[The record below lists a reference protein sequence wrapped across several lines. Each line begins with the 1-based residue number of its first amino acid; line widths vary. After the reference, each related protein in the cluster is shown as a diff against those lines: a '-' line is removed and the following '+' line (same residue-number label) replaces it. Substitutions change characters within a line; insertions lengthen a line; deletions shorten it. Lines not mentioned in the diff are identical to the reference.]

1 MDVRYQLRD
10 RIGVGGMSVVW
21 RAHDEVLGRDVA
33 VKVLSATAAPD
44 PAQLGRIRLEARAA
58 AGLRHPNIVEVYD
71 YGESSGGPYVVMELV
86 EGETLADVLA
96 REALPWRT
104 AVLVCAQ
111 VAAALAAAH
120 ARGVV
125 HRDVKPGNVMV
136 TAAGVKLLDFGISAA
151 AGAVDETDGEVLG
164 TPAYL
169 APERLDGGPVRPA
182 SDVYGL
188 GLLLHRALAGRMPWR
203 ASTVTEMVRAH
214 VYTEPA
220 PLPRIDG
227 LPPEVADL
235 ARRCLAK
242 RPEDRPDAAE
252 AARVLGT
259 AAGLAP
265 LLPAPGPA
273 TGEDVA
279 TVAVRPPLTRRR
291 RAALLAAAVV
301 VPAVAAASA
310 MWPSESPVPVRA
322 EAAAPATSAAGPV
335 APKCAVRS
343 SCTSQAAPSPAPKRT
358 QRDVRAVTPVIRTAA
373 VVKPAKPPQAHE
385 PAKKPKKPKEPKKPK
400 KPKKA
405 GGAKKR

>member
-1 MDVRYQLRD
+1 MDVRYQLLD

-33 VKVLSATAAPD
+33 IKVLSAAAAPD

-58 AGLRHPNIVEVYD
+58 AGLRHPNIVGVYD
-71 YGESSGGPYVVMELV
+71 YGESSGEPYIVMELV
-86 EGETLADVLA
+86 EGETLSSVLA
-96 REALPWRT
+96 RQALPWRT
-104 AVLVCAQ
+104 AVLICSQ

-136 TAAGVKLLDFGISAA
+136 TSDGVKLLDFGISAA
-151 AGAVDETDGEVLG
+151 AGAVDEMDGEVLG

-188 GLLLHRALAGRMPWR
+188 GLLLHRSLAGRMPWH
-203 ASTVTEMVRAH
+203 AATVTEMVRAH
-214 VYTEPA
+214 VYTEPG
-220 PLPRIDG
+220 PLPRLPG

-235 ARRCLAK
+235 SRRCLAK

-252 AARVLGT
+252 AARVLT
-259 AAGLAP
+259 EAAGLAP
-265 LLPAPGPA
+265 LTLVPGR
-273 TGEDVA
+273 GDEEDPA
-279 TVAVRPPLTRRR
+279 TVAMRPPLTRRR

-310 MWPSESPVPVRA
+310 MWPSGGPAPAPA
-322 EAAAPATSAAGPV
+322 EAAPATSAAGP
-335 APKCAVRS
+335 APRHCAVRNA
-343 SCTSQAAPSPAPKRT
+343 CEPKGDTAPVSKQTR
-358 QRDVRAVTPVIRTAA
+358 RDVRTSTPIIRTAA
-373 VVKPAKPPQAHE
+373 VVKPAKPTRVHE
-385 PAKKPKKPKEPKKPK
+385 PAEKPKKPQAPKKPK
-400 KPKKA
+400 APKPVGKKK
-405 GGAKKR
+405 G